1 MTTLSDGLHIFVK
14 RDCPTCEL
22 VVPVIEQLRS
32 SNDTVQVITQDD
44 PTFPDGMIDVT
55 DDTTLDLSWHN
66 EIETVPTVVVVKDG
80 VEVDRTVGWDRPS
93 WETITG
99 VAELGPALPDQ
110 RPGCG
115 SLSVDPAHADALKVR
130 FGGSILHSRRVEI
143 AALEDEIEALYDRGW
158 SDGLPLV
165 PPTEAR
171 VMRMLEG
178 TTRDPQD
185 VVAIIPPE
193 LIETTVEKIAINAV
207 MAGCKPEY
215 LPVVLA
221 AVEAACTDEF
231 NMHGLLC
238 TTMGVGPV
246 MVVNGPIRREIG
258 MNSGMN
264 VFGQGNRANSTIGRA
279 LQLVI
284 RNVGGGR
291 PGKIDRAA
299 QGQPGKLGFCFPEDE
314 EGSAWESMSVERGF
328 SPDAST
334 VTLFAGESPRII
346 VDQISRTPES
356 LTALLA
362 QGLMATVSPRAVMF
376 NDAILVL
383 APEHMARYRD
393 AGWSK
398 ARFREELDKH
408 LLVPAAS
415 ITRGVDGIDAGL
427 PAGFEGKD
435 LPKFN
440 PDGGLL
446 IAHAGGPAG
455 LFSSVIGGWLNGS
468 MGSMPVTK
476 EITR

>member
-22 VVPVIEQLRS
+22 VVPVLEQLRS
-32 SNDTVQVITQDD
+32 ANGTVQVITQDD
-44 PTFPDGMIDVT
+44 PAFPDGMVDVT
-55 DDTTLDLSWHN
+55 DDTELNLSWHN
-66 EIETVPTVVVVKDG
+66 DVETVPTVVLVKDG
-80 VEVDRTVGWDRPS
+80 VEVERTVGWDRPS
-93 WETITG
+93 WEAVTG
-99 VAELGPALPDQ
+99 VGELGPELPDQ

-115 SLSVDPAHADALKVR
+115 SLSVDPSNADALKVR
-130 FGGSILHSRRVEI
+130 FGGSVLHSRRVEI

-185 VVAIIPPE
+185 IVAVIPPD
-193 LIETTVEKIAINAV
+193 LVETTVEKIAINTV

-221 AVEAACTDEF
+221 AIEAACTDEF

-238 TTMGVGPV
+238 TTMGVGPIII
-246 MVVNGPIRREIG
+246 VNGPIRREIG

-279 LQLVI
+279 LQLTV

-291 PGKIDRAA
+291 PGEVDRAA
-299 QGQPGKLGFCFPEDE
+299 HGQPGKVGLCFPEDE
-314 EGSAWESMSVERGF
+314 EGSPWESMAVERGF
-328 SPDAST
+328 SPESST
-334 VTLFAGESPRII
+334 VTLFAGEAPRII
-346 VDQISRTPES
+346 VDQASRSPES

-383 APEHMARYRD
+383 TPEHMARYRD

-398 ARFREELDKH
+398 ARFRQELNRC
-408 LLVPAAS
+408 LTVSGAS
-415 ITRGVDGIDAGL
+415 ITRGVDGIEAGL
-427 PAGFEGKD
+427 PPGFEEKQ
-435 LPKFN
+435 LSKFN

-455 LFSSVIGGWLNGS
+455 LFSSVIGGWLNGT
-468 MGSMPVTK
+468 MGSMPVTR
-476 EITR
+476 EIMR